1 MSHLWTY
8 RFEILLYYIKIDLSS
23 SMCSHIDRN
32 KILIFSLYPSLHF
45 KIFDIYQYQNCAF
58 SNRHNKLYFDLDK
71 YIKYNQYTSIH
82 TVHWKKW
89 STLQYVLFHMKMSVL
104 NICFHVSIMM
114 YKCII
119 DTDM

>member
-45 KIFDIYQYQNCAF
+45 KIFDIYIYQYQNCAF
-58 SNRHNKLYFDLDK
+58 SKRHNKLNFDLDK
-71 YIKYNQYTSIH
+71 YIKYN
-82 TVHWKKW
+82 
-89 STLQYVLFHMKMSVL
+89 
-104 NICFHVSIMM
+104 
-114 YKCII
+114 
-119 DTDM
+119 